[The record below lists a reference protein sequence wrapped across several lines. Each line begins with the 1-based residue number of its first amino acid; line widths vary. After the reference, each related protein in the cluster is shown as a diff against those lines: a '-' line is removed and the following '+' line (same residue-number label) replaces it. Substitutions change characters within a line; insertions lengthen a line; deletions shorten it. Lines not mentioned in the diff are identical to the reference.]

1 MSEQTHILTDSA
13 EVEKE
18 ITAEKSVNSQK
29 AKQVVAVAGGIAAGV
44 GAIAVD
50 AYAENGKATGDDIQT
65 PENVATTDSTAAT
78 SDSTVAATDSTAV
91 ATEEV
96 PSVAPTTEAV
106 TDITSTNSQPTTEHT
121 ETAPTHEP
129 HADST
134 AVTMLPDNVA
144 VVNAPDSMS
153 FAEAFSAVR
162 NEVGPGSLFEWHG
175 NLYHTY
181 HPDEFAS
188 LPQEMKDV
196 YAALWLADQSQTD
209 GIDVV
214 PETEG
219 DYVVYDIDLDGS
231 TTAPSHENGTTDSPQ
246 SHTEYATETT
256 TTDEVEYVTYV
267 DEPITE
273 DEYDNDYDGSDDFM
287 NPQDLA

>member
-1 MSEQTHILTDSA
+1 MSEQTHILADSA

-18 ITAEKSVNSQK
+18 TPAKKTDNSQR
-29 AKQVVAVAGGIAAGV
+29 AKQVVAVAGGVAVGV

-50 AYAENGKATGDDIQT
+50 AYAENEKSTADDIQT
-65 PENVATTDSTAAT
+65 PENVATADSTA
-78 SDSTVAATDSTAV
+78 AATDSTAV
-91 ATEEV
+91 ATEV
-96 PSVAPTTEAV
+96 PTVAPTTETVAD
-106 TDITSTNSQPTTEHT
+106 TTSANSQPTTEPIYS
-121 ETAPTHEP
+121 APTTEV

-153 FAEAFSAVR
+153 FEEAFSAVR

-209 GIDVV
+209 GIEVV

-219 DYVVYDIDLDGS
+219 NYVVYDINVGDAA
-231 TTAPSHENGTTDSPQ
+231 TAPTNDTQ
-246 SHTEYATETT
+246 SHTEYATDTT
-256 TTDEVEYVTYV
+256 TTADQEEYITQV

-273 DEYDNDYDGSDDFM
+273 DEYDNDYDGSGDFM
-287 NPQDLA
+287 NPEDLA